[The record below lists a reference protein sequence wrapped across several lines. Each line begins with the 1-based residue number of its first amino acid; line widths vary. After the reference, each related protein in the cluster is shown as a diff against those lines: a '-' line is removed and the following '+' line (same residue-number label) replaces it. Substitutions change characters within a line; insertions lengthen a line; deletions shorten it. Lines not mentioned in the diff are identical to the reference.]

1 MAVTLSLALK
11 LMIKRLGNQ
20 PTEVPSSSGDNM
32 DLSNHLDFLV
42 KAVISLKGSRT
53 KSLDPDVNFHKMQ
66 GTEEHFEQQCKCK
79 ICPVRAQAGS
89 THHIPASSTDCRD
102 LRDIEE
108 GFTSGT
114 QNLKMY
120 QVFVYL
126 VLNLD
131 PPA

>member
-1 MAVTLSLALK
+1 
-11 LMIKRLGNQ
+11 
-20 PTEVPSSSGDNM
+20 
-32 DLSNHLDFLV
+32 
-42 KAVISLKGSRT
+42 
-53 KSLDPDVNFHKMQ
+53 MQ

-79 ICPVRAQAGS
+79 ICPVQAQAS
-89 THHIPASSTDCRD
+89 YTDHIPASSTDCQD

-114 QNLKMY
+114 ENSKMY

-131 PPA
+131 PPACCCINLLLLNYN

>member
-1 MAVTLSLALK
+1 MSIFIKCRGQKSTLNNRANVKSA
-11 LMIKRLGNQ
+11 Q
-20 PTEVPSSSGDNM
+20 SGP
-32 DLSNHLDFLV
+32 
-42 KAVISLKGSRT
+42 R
-53 KSLDPDVNFHKMQ
+53 
-66 GTEEHFEQQCKCK
+66 
-79 ICPVRAQAGS
+79 QAYTS
-89 THHIPASSTDCRD
+89 HPASSTDCQD